1 MTLPKTLAT
10 AIAATA
16 SLALLPA
23 FAAETE
29 QVKTLELSIADYD
42 ISNPAD
48 ARAVVKKIER
58 AARKVCTLDRGP
70 VPLHERLQRE
80 RCEREAVANAVQ
92 SLNSDVVIAAF
103 EETRS
108 R

>member
-23 FAAETE
+23 FAGQTE

-42 ISNPAD
+42 INNPAD
-48 ARAVVKKIER
+48 ARAVVQKIEN

-70 VPLHERLQRE
+70 VPLHERVQRE
-80 RCEREAVANAVQ
+80 RCEREAVANAIKA
-92 SLNSDVVIAAF
+92 LNSEVVIAAF